1 MKMLSIQDVS
11 TYGFCLYF
19 LAFTSETPPVPS
31 DLASVRNREWLWQ
44 RSFTS
49 LEIQH
54 RPGGQPCSPMDL
66 QGEGVGHI
74 VMEVG
79 PEVFNNL
86 PGEMRGE
93 GRHQDPD
100 GVRLEIKKVSDD
112 Y

>member
-1 MKMLSIQDVS
+1 
-11 TYGFCLYF
+11 
-19 LAFTSETPPVPS
+19 
-31 DLASVRNREWLWQ
+31 
-44 RSFTS
+44 
-49 LEIQH
+49 
-54 RPGGQPCSPMDL
+54 MDL
-66 QGEGVGHI
+66 QGEGVDHI